1 VALPTFAA
9 AAPAMQ
15 QLIDISYRPGP
26 QQQTHHMLLQQA
38 NGTDSR
44 TDGQTNSRTDTVPLH
59 RPSLTSS
66 LVVFLPLGVLDNK
79 TL

>member
-9 AAPAMQ
+9 ATLAMQ

-44 TDGQTNSRTDTVPLH
+44 TDKQPDGHRTIA
-59 RPSLTSS
+59 
-66 LVVFLPLGVLDNK
+66 
-79 TL
+79 